1 MGLIGR
7 PRKIAINWNYSGR
20 KAKSVLC
27 KSRLGFNSWSVKV
40 VKTITENENK
50 MRAAFDDE
58 ERSGCVAHI
67 LHSSITEGYKKITEV
82 KEVIEKNR
90 KIATKYHKSYAF
102 KYSLEE
108 EQKKRELPVRAIL
121 QDVPTRW
128 GSTRS
133 STGSF
138 LDKEEK
144 GMEAEVKLTWSTGR
158 QRSSKISTK
167 TWKPLTLPYEK
178 SNTGGTKADS
188 ISAHRRRHDTNLNSA
203 LQ

>member
-1 MGLIGR
+1 MGD
-7 PRKIAINWNYSGR
+7 
-20 KAKSVLC
+20 KARSVLC
-27 KSRLGFNSWSVKV
+27 QSRLG
-40 VKTITENENK
+40 ENK

-58 ERSGCVAHI
+58 ERSECVAHI

-144 GMEAEVKLTWSTGR
+144 GMEAEVNRASEVFRDQHKNMEAINAALRKIKYRGEQKLTQYLLTEEDMTR
-158 QRSSKISTK
+158 ISTVNRF
-167 TWKPLTLPYEK
+167 LTKLDGFPVEQEE
-178 SNTGGTKADS
+178 A
-188 ISAHRRRHDTNLNSA
+188 RPVW
-203 LQ
+203 